1 MNKTFQKIV
10 GGVLAVTALMG
21 LSACGSKTEDTKAEG
36 KTYKVGIVQFVDDA
50 SLNQIEA
57 AIEAELD
64 AKAAELGVTLLS
76 KRSPVRP
83 SYSQLLPS
91 GSRPASSSASAMSLS
106 VAPSKMGVAT
116 FQPRVLAA

>member
-1 MNKTFQKIV
+1 MNQTFQKIV

-21 LSACGSKTEDTKAEG
+21 LSACGSKTEDNKADG

-64 AKAAELGVTLLS
+64 AKATELGVKFDYTLYNARPTAR
-76 KRSPVRP
+76 RSTRSAP
-83 SYSQLLPS
+83 
-91 GSRPASSSASAMSLS
+91 SSSARAWTSSSRSRPL
-106 VAPSKMGVAT
+106 P
-116 FQPRVLAA
+116 